1 MVQAAEQEFQQG
13 LAQYKS
19 GHLSA
24 AKSHFDQAM
33 AAMMRG
39 PVDIQSDDRLRR
51 EFDKIVDQVHELEMQ
66 ALKQGDGF
74 SEQNAEPAP
83 IDEANDTLT
92 PVDPGVKAKA
102 EQELQAT
109 RSDIPLVI
117 NDYVASYINF
127 FTNTTRGRNTLINGW
142 QRAGRYREMIFRIL
156 KEEGVPQDLFY
167 LAQAESGFHAL
178 AVSRV
183 GARGMWQFMHY
194 TAPLYGLERTWWVD
208 DRQDPE
214 KATRAAARHL
224 KDLYNQFG
232 DWWLAMAAYNSGAGN
247 VQRAVQRTGYADFWE
262 LYKRNALPA
271 ETKNYVPIIVAMTIV
286 AKNPTQYG
294 LNEVG
299 TEPPQE
305 PDTVTTNYA
314 VDLRLV
320 AEATDSTL
328 DEVADLNPALLRRV
342 TPRDQEYELKLPHGT
357 KEKFAQA
364 IAAIPADKR
373 VLWRYHHVA
382 DGETLDSIAKKYHV
396 TSSAIRQ
403 VNDLEGDDLA
413 VDSRLVIPVSGRAS
427 ASAQTAYAKHP
438 KRYKVR
444 RGDTLTSVAD
454 DFGVPAE
461 RLKRWNHLKSNS
473 LRVGRTLVIYP
484 PVSADPDPPVRKA
497 KKPSAKKLSVVTR
510 KTSATAK
517 KKSTGTTKTAKR

>member
-1 MVQAAEQEFQQG
+1 MGWMRRSFSRHFGWALLCAGVLVSPLIAHAQTPQAHSNPAVSDAAVTAMVQAAEQEFQQG

-208 DRQDPE
+208 DRQDP
-214 KATRAAARHL
+214 
-224 KDLYNQFG
+224 
-232 DWWLAMAAYNSGAGN
+232 
-247 VQRAVQRTGYADFWE
+247 
-262 LYKRNALPA
+262 
-271 ETKNYVPIIVAMTIV
+271 
-286 AKNPTQYG
+286 
-294 LNEVG
+294 
-299 TEPPQE
+299 
-305 PDTVTTNYA
+305 
-314 VDLRLV
+314 
-320 AEATDSTL
+320 
-328 DEVADLNPALLRRV
+328 
-342 TPRDQEYELKLPHGT
+342 
-357 KEKFAQA
+357 
-364 IAAIPADKR
+364 
-373 VLWRYHHVA
+373 
-382 DGETLDSIAKKYHV
+382 
-396 TSSAIRQ
+396 
-403 VNDLEGDDLA
+403 
-413 VDSRLVIPVSGRAS
+413 
-427 ASAQTAYAKHP
+427 
-438 KRYKVR
+438 
-444 RGDTLTSVAD
+444 
-454 DFGVPAE
+454 
-461 RLKRWNHLKSNS
+461 
-473 LRVGRTLVIYP
+473 
-484 PVSADPDPPVRKA
+484 
-497 KKPSAKKLSVVTR
+497 
-510 KTSATAK
+510 
-517 KKSTGTTKTAKR
+517 